1 MASLQTRIEDYTG
14 ALGGLTT
21 TATQFIEDACVEVSK
36 VAMLAAPDK
45 AHRFTVKTSKS
56 VNNWSLTESGQVLRA
71 TFTTVTAGTY
81 DAIEVDASLSS
92 QLNDSGSIYYATRTS
107 PRYVFPGNNTI
118 QFYPTETSTIDVYQI
133 PDDYTITIGGSTI
146 TNFPIDY
153 LVLPVLYTAY
163 KIFHRKMVDL
173 GSSLPTDLEVAGV
186 DADATKVFDA
196 ITDIAILEDLT
207 DITSL
212 DLTSF
217 FTSLASLIDDE
228 EDVELAQVKIGEI
241 TTKLTEVN
249 QELQNKIAKIS
260 VEEREYAQNL
270 AKKLQSYTTLIQKL
284 NTDYQWLASQYT
296 NIKGEYNEKIATLLG
311 IAPAKA

>member
-1 MASLQTRIEDYTG
+1 
-14 ALGGLTT
+14 
-21 TATQFIEDACVEVSK
+21 
-36 VAMLAAPDK
+36 
-45 AHRFTVKTSKS
+45 
-56 VNNWSLTESGQVLRA
+56 
-71 TFTTVTAGTY
+71 
-81 DAIEVDASLSS
+81 
-92 QLNDSGSIYYATRTS
+92 
-107 PRYVFPGNNTI
+107 
-118 QFYPTETSTIDVYQI
+118 
-133 PDDYTITIGGSTI
+133 
-146 TNFPIDY
+146 
-153 LVLPVLYTAY
+153 
-163 KIFHRKMVDL
+163 MVDL